1 MRCAESAAGTRPQCA
16 TMIERACRTLYVL
29 AELLCV
35 IGLLALCVLK
45 VQHFLSQPVS
55 TAVSYQPSRH
65 PAITICNQLI
75 DELAVMRLKGEFWDD
90 STDLW
95 RHSSDAFLMLG
106 KAKKVVGVYWENEK
120 DQDNPTIVTSDNDLK
135 DKLHNI
141 TKNMLKRVLN
151 ETEEVYQ
158 RLLGSDH
165 VYDYSEM
172 NETQSQL
179 ADVLKESIVTIQHA
193 AEAVRL
199 SDLQTVNVTL
209 EALDRLVN
217 ASEELELR
225 LRLTY
230 EWNSPTPERLL
241 TEGTR
246 RVDQFVI
253 SCRRGNSSCMPG
265 EGGVWQLRHVLQ
277 TKEKCYTLLA
287 PEEEVSDDGSSVVI
301 ELRGSRWREEIAE
314 QRPNSA
320 PLPPGFSPNDSAD
333 EAVQRPNSAPLP
345 PGFSPNDSADEA
357 EQRPNPAPLPPGF
370 SPNDSADETEQRPN
384 PAPLPPG
391 FSPNDSADEVDDAIA
406 ETTSESMTTTS
417 ASMTTTSES
426 MTPETDSTS
435 TQEPTFYP
443 AGDYDNTTY
452 VLPPDNTTYDELST
466 KILPPI
472 NVTSQANMRP
482 PTYLKSFNNFQ
493 GAADAIQYV
502 TYKVLLHAAPVPLL
516 NTPGGL
522 HERSFE
528 IFNNQDWVEVDVRM
542 EELRSLNRKSRPCE
556 EDPAYSRGSC
566 LSECQAAAHARAA
579 GCQLETVWPATAQ
592 GLPQC
597 ETADQMERLRAELE
611 TPPSCDCP
619 RSCRQGRVSAVVQAS
634 SRTDIDHNVTLTVR
648 LDGDMQVI
656 EESVA
661 YTFGSLLTDF
671 GGNMGLT
678 MGFSLLTIVE
688 LLKKITFGFF
698 EKDKVE
704 NVAEG
709 KVDTWADYIA

>member
-1 MRCAESAAGTRPQCA
+1 MARVACVCVCVCVCAVRVTLQNHYLSASPPVFTASARAKNRRAAWCAESAAGTRPQCA

-55 TAVSYQPSRH
+55 TAVSYQPSRP

-75 DELAVMRLKGEFWDD
+75 DELAVGRLEDEFWNDN
-90 STDLW
+90 TDLW
-95 RHSSDAFLMLG
+95 YHSSDTVRALEE
-106 KAKKVVGVYWENEK
+106 ARKVVGVYWKIEK
-120 DQDNPTIVTSDNDLK
+120 DQDNPAVTNSDNLTDELQNVTQ
-135 DKLHNI
+135 DI
-141 TKNMLKRVLN
+141 LKRVIN
-151 ETEEVYQ
+151 ETEDVYQ

-193 AEAVRL
+193 VEAVRL

-287 PEEEVSDDGSSVVI
+287 PEEEVSDDGSTVVLA
-301 ELRGSRWREEIAE
+301 LRGNRWRED
-314 QRPNSA
+314 NSTSF
-320 PLPPGFSPNDSAD
+320 PPGIYPNASVAGAD
-333 EAVQRPNSAPLP
+333 NAT
-345 PGFSPNDSADEA
+345 
-357 EQRPNPAPLPPGF
+357 
-370 SPNDSADETEQRPN
+370 ET
-384 PAPLPPG
+384 A
-391 FSPNDSADEVDDAIA
+391 
-406 ETTSESMTTTS
+406 SESM
-417 ASMTTTSES
+417 MTEA
-426 MTPETDSTS
+426 DSTS

-443 AGDYDNTTY
+443 TGDYDGTTQTFQ
-452 VLPPDNTTYDELST
+452 PDNTTYDEP
-466 KILPPI
+466 IMGFLPPTAPDHGGFAAPSF
-472 NVTSQANMRP
+472 VT
-482 PTYLKSFNNFQ
+482 SFNNFQ

-502 TYKVLLHAAPVPLL
+502 TYKVLVHAAPVPLL
-516 NTPGGL
+516 NTPDGL
-522 HERSFE
+522 RERSFE

-542 EELRSLNRKSRPCE
+542 EELRSLSRKSRPCE

-619 RSCRQGRVSAVVQAS
+619 RPCRQGRVSAVVQAS
-634 SRTDIDHNVTLTVR
+634 SRTDTDREVSVTVR

-661 YTFGSLLTDF
+661 YTAGSLLTDF

-698 EKDKVE
+698 DKDKVE
-704 NVAEG
+704 AEAEG
-709 KVDTWADYIA
+709 KVDTWADSIA